1 MLDNRTE
8 KRIVGDIGEDLA
20 CRFLINKGWRLVDRN
35 YLKKCG
41 EIDLILEDQ
50 DNVLHFIEVKTV
62 SADLLGNIAGN
73 VNHETNL
80 VSRVRPEE
88 NIHQR
93 KLERVIKTANLYLL
107 SKKISQ
113 ETKWQIDAVIVYLD
127 RINKKS
133 SVKLLE
139 NII

>member
-20 CRFLINKGWRLVDRN
+20 CRFLINKGWKLLERN

-41 EIDLILEDQ
+41 EVDLILEDQ
-50 DNVLHFIEVKTV
+50 DSVLHFIEVKTV
-62 SADLLGNIAGN
+62 SVDLFGNIAGN

-80 VSRVRPEE
+80 VCRMRPEE

-93 KLERVIKTANLYLL
+93 KLERVIRTANVYLL

-113 ETKWQIDAVIVYLD
+113 ETKWQIDAVIIHLD
-127 RINKKS
+127 RGNRKS
-133 SVKLLE
+133 KIKLLE
-139 NII
+139 NIV